1 MNDIILSVIYIV
13 VFLLE
18 LIPAVFVLIAS
29 RKAPE
34 NRALALLFIVFAFNS
49 LSYGS
54 LLGVFSLEEALPWIA
69 VFVVSTYAIG
79 PATYIASVAV
89 LRPRWLRHK
98 WLFYPTY
105 FLLLL
110 PLFVVL
116 SDITGLTGLFSTE
129 ALIFTPP
136 DPQTYA
142 GGVITLGD
150 TAFGL
155 LSPVM
160 LIVQTG
166 FPLLAMICPMIVVG
180 IKDWRANR
188 IISRIAWLFL
198 LATLI
203 ATVSQVVL
211 ATYITPQYSSI
222 IANVGFILLFGLAS
236 LRRTQIT
243 WNLRSVRRALD
254 DWPVFAKLVLVV
266 VTVFVPTILIIT
278 LVSSSIVRTNMT
290 EQIGTSFNALARLQ
304 ARNLSDSLQIQT
316 NNLDR
321 LSQSPILLSTL
332 NLRAQATRGQ
342 TPEEITAWLNAEEFA
357 WVTSDLSM
365 IEQMPG
371 DFLPS
376 LSVLVDFR
384 DTFDDFKFLQ
394 LTDANGGLVS
404 ATSTP
409 THFDYSNA
417 GWWRAAYADG
427 QGQTYISV
435 PLWDVET
442 GDRFLQIAIPIY
454 ASNRSVVGVLLGHYG
469 LNEVFTRLASTQI
482 GEEGHS
488 DLFSP
493 NGILIPL
500 EIGDEVHANDT
511 RNVDLPWNELDNDP
525 NEWRILIYDDESS
538 IISWTSVA
546 ESDPNSVLGWRITVH
561 QPVSEAL
568 FAVSSAQ
575 RASLLTTVLTSIF
588 GLGFAWLLSG
598 FITQPIT
605 SLTAVAQKVLE
616 GDLDVRADVSGKDEV
631 GILANTFNTMTT
643 QVRNL
648 VSSLESQVRAR
659 TAALESQTLKLQAAS
674 EVGQGVISILN
685 AEDLI
690 RTTVDVIRERFDLYY
705 VGLFL
710 SDEAGEWA
718 VLQAGTGEAG
728 EQMLAR
734 GHRIRIGEGMIGWS
748 IRNSQPRVAADVATD
763 IIRLLTPE
771 LPGTRSEAAIPMR
784 ARGQTIGALT
794 VQSTRPDEFD
804 QVSLNILQ
812 SLADQ
817 VGIAIDNVN
826 LLELNQ
832 SALQESRQA
841 LETVRRTY
849 RQVTREAWT
858 ETTQQQQWALVA
870 TPDGLRWKQA
880 ESDQPVPGT
889 NGAAEAADLQMPIKI
904 RDHTVG
910 TVRLRKPS
918 VDGEWSAAE
927 KQYVENYLSQLGLAL
942 DSARL
947 FQDIQNRSVQLETS
961 AEVGRAASSILRL
974 DELLPTAV
982 NLIGERFQ
990 LYYAGVF
997 MVDEQGEWAVL
1008 KAGTGEAGRKQLEA
1022 GHKLQV
1028 GGQSMIGQ
1036 CISTGVTRIAMD
1048 VGDEAVRFENPVLP
1062 DTRTEMALPLIS
1074 GGRAIGALTI
1084 QSTKQAA
1091 FNKDDITVFQTMANQ
1106 LATAIRNADLYEQSQ
1121 EATENAQE
1129 QRRIADSLLKSS
1141 GRFATTQDQEVI
1153 NDILIEEI
1161 DDQIRPDQI
1170 NILIWNDNTKTFT
1183 VSRRYTPGDP
1193 EDDYEIG
1200 QEISAEDAPLLWRVY
1215 AEGIHLYNPDRRDD
1229 GFVHEQYRLPLRLA
1243 NQPIGVVEIFHTAQ
1257 DAQIRE
1263 EDRAVIDGILQQASV
1278 AVQSARTF
1286 RQTQEALA
1294 RTEALYLVGQAASS
1308 MESLDTLLKSVA
1320 DTIAETLPA
1329 DRVSI
1334 VTLDLQRSRVTNFL
1348 QSDQPAG
1355 SARPPSY
1362 GEVMASLTGWV
1373 LREQRWALSQKGILD
1388 EREAPAAQE
1397 ARRKEGEGSRM
1408 VVPLMMRGEVLG
1420 SITATKG
1427 PLQPDFTEQD
1437 AELLLAMALQIA
1449 VAIQNSEL
1457 YAETQKTA
1465 DNERLLNQIG
1475 SQLTQSLD
1483 FETILRTAIEE
1494 IGQLPN
1500 ITNVSLTLGEKKP
1513 KNGGGTGS

>member
-1 MNDIILSVIYIV
+1 MSDIALSIIYIV

-18 LIPAVFVLIAS
+18 VIPAVFVLIAS
-29 RKAPE
+29 RNAPE
-34 NRALALLFIVFAFNS
+34 NRALALLFTVFAFNS

-54 LLGVFSLEEALPWIA
+54 LLGVFSLAEALPWIA
-69 VFVVSTYAIG
+69 IFVVSTYAIG
-79 PATYIASVAV
+79 PSTYIASIAV

-105 FLLLL
+105 LLLLL
-110 PLFVVL
+110 PVFVVL
-116 SDITGLTGLFSTE
+116 SDISGLTALFSTE
-129 ALIFTPP
+129 PLIFTPP
-136 DPQTYA
+136 DPQSYA

-166 FPLLAMICPMIVVG
+166 FPLLAMVCPMIVVG
-180 IKDWRANR
+180 IKDWRSNR
-188 IISRIAWLFL
+188 SNSRIAWLFL
-198 LATLI
+198 LATLL
-203 ATVSQVVL
+203 ATLSQVVL
-211 ATYITPQYSSI
+211 ASYITPQYSSI
-222 IANVGFILLFGLAS
+222 IANVSFILIFGLAS
-236 LRRTQIT
+236 LRRTQIS
-243 WNLRSVRRALD
+243 WNLRAIRRALD

-266 VTVFVPTILIIT
+266 VTVFIPTILIIT

-304 ARNLSDSLQIQT
+304 ARNLSDTIQIQR

-321 LSQSPILLSTL
+321 LSQSPVLLSTL
-332 NLRAQATRGQ
+332 NLRAQETRGRS
-342 TPEEITAWLNAEEFA
+342 PEEITGWLNAEELE
-357 WVTSDLSM
+357 WVTNDQSM

-371 DFLPS
+371 DFLPA
-376 LSVLVDFR
+376 LSILVDFR
-384 DTFDDFKFLQ
+384 DTFGDFSYLQ

-404 ATSTP
+404 ATNTP
-409 THFDYSNA
+409 AHFDYSNA
-417 GWWRAAYADG
+417 GWWRAAYNNG
-427 QGQTYISV
+427 EGQTYISV
-435 PLWDVET
+435 PLRDPLT
-442 GDRFLQIAIPIY
+442 DSRYIQIATPIY
-454 ASNRSVVGVLLGHYG
+454 NNSGSVVGVLLGHYR
-469 LNEVFTRLASTQI
+469 LDEIFATLASTQI

-500 EIGDEVHANDT
+500 ETPTDVHTGQKRTVN
-511 RNVDLPWNELDNDP
+511 LPWSELENDR
-525 NEWRILIYDDESS
+525 NNWRILIYDLESS
-538 IISWTSVA
+538 IVSWTSVSR
-546 ESDPNSVLGWRITVH
+546 EDSNSNLDWRITIH
-561 QPVSEAL
+561 QPISEAL
-568 FAVSSAQ
+568 LAVTTAQ
-575 RASLLTTVLTSIF
+575 RASLLTTVITTMLGF
-588 GLGFAWLLSG
+588 GFAWVLSG
-598 FITQPIT
+598 LITQPIS
-605 SLTAVAQKVLE
+605 SLTSVAQKVLE
-616 GDLDVRADVSGKDEV
+616 GDLNVRADINGKDEV
-631 GILANTFNTMTT
+631 GILANTFNTMTA
-643 QVRNL
+643 QVRSL
-648 VSSLESQVRAR
+648 VSSLESQVKAR
-659 TAALESQTLKLQAAS
+659 TADLERQTLKLQAAA
-674 EVGQGVISILN
+674 EVGQGVTSILN
-685 AEDLI
+685 TDDLI
-690 RTTVDVIRERFDLYY
+690 RTTVDVIQERFDLYY
-705 VGLFL
+705 VGLFMA
-710 SDEAGEWA
+710 DEAGEWA

-728 EQMLAR
+728 DQMLAR

-748 IRNSQPRVAADVATD
+748 IKNSQARVAADVATD
-763 IIRLLTPE
+763 IVRLLTPE

-804 QVSLNILQ
+804 QTSMNILQ

-826 LLELNQ
+826 LLEQNQ
-832 SALQESRQA
+832 AALQESRQA

-849 RQVTREAWT
+849 QQVTREGWA
-858 ETTQQQQWALVA
+858 ETTRQQQWALVA
-870 TPDGLRWKQA
+870 TPEGLRWNQA
-880 ESDQPVPGT
+880 QGHTSGLVE
-889 NGAAEAADLQMPIKI
+889 NGAAETVDLALPIKI
-904 RDHTVG
+904 REHTVG
-910 TVRLRKPS
+910 TIRLRKPKS
-918 VDGEWSAAE
+918 EGDWSPAE
-927 KQYVENYLSQLGLAL
+927 KQYVENYLGQLGLAL

-947 FQDIQNRSVQLETS
+947 FQDIQNRSLQLETS

-974 DELLPTAV
+974 DELLPAAV
-982 NLIGERFQ
+982 KLIGERFQ

-997 MVDEQGEWAVL
+997 MVDEAGEWAVL
-1008 KAGTGEAGRKQLEA
+1008 KAGTGEAGRRQLEDN
-1022 GHKLQV
+1022 HKLQV

-1036 CISTGVTRIAMD
+1036 CISTGEPRIAMD

-1062 DTRTEMALPLIS
+1062 DTRTEMALPLTA
-1074 GGRAIGALTI
+1074 GGRTIGALTI
-1084 QSTKQAA
+1084 QSTKPAA
-1091 FNKDDITVFQTMANQ
+1091 FSRDDITVFQTMANQ

-1121 EATENAQE
+1121 EATESAQE

-1141 GRFATTQDQEVI
+1141 ARFATTQDQEVI
-1153 NDILIEEI
+1153 NDILVEEI

-1170 NILIWNDNTKTFT
+1170 NIFLWDDNAKSFT
-1183 VSRRYTPGDP
+1183 VSRRYSPGDP
-1193 EDDYEIG
+1193 EDDYEVG
-1200 QEISAEDAPLLWRVY
+1200 QQVSPEDAPLLWRIY
-1215 AEGIHLYNPDRRDD
+1215 AEGIHLYNPDRRED

-1294 RTEALYLVGQAASS
+1294 RTEALYLVGQAASG
-1308 MESLDTLLKSVA
+1308 MESLDALLKSVA

-1334 VTLDLQRSRVTNFL
+1334 VTLDVVRSRVNNYL
-1348 QSDQPAG
+1348 QSDTPLG
-1355 SARPPSY
+1355 STRTPSY

-1373 LREQRWALSQKGILD
+1373 LREQRWALSPKGQLD
-1388 EREAPAAQE
+1388 EREAPVSQD
-1397 ARRKEGEGSRM
+1397 ARRKEGEGSRL
-1408 VVPLMMRGEVLG
+1408 VVPLMMRGKVLG
-1420 SITATKG
+1420 SITAVKDR
-1427 PLQPDFTEQD
+1427 LKPDFTEQD

-1500 ITNVSLTLGEKKP
+1500 ITNVSLTLGDKKP
-1513 KNGGGTGS
+1513 KNGGKTG